1 MAVGCPEHAE
11 HFADFPANEPRWF
24 TSDGDWLARRRW
36 AGLSQPVRPLPVPPM
51 AVVTVVTVAVVE
63 VDTGVTIVA
72 VIAVVP
78 VMAIVRLLN
87 NSVFADGSR
96 AQARWR
102 GLRR

>member
-1 MAVGCPEHAE
+1 MAIGCPEHAG
-11 HFADFPANEPRWF
+11 HFADFPRERAPLIHE
-24 TSDGDWLARRRW
+24 RRRW

-51 AVVTVVTVAVVE
+51 AVVTVVTVAVIE
-63 VDTGVTIVA
+63 VDTGLTIVA

-96 AQARWR
+96 AKARWR
-102 GLRR
+102 GLRG